1 MILKEI
7 QPCTIDPVFEIKEY
21 KCNFGWQVMIIGLSG
36 VQLSLLLYKWV
47 VKLDKQEV
55 RIQLVIRVLLKTI
68 GWNKVLLPINQNYG
82 KIFRLKFIFNV
93 IHFHAKKQQLTWWNA
108 RQQSMHVVH
117 LYSHYTH
124 TVQLH
129 RHDAYIVQFQAW
141 LVHCP
146 IGAQIWLVITNHGK

>member
-21 KCNFGWQVMIIGLSG
+21 KWSFGWQVMIIGLSG

-93 IHFHAKKQQLTWWNA
+93 IHFHAKKQQLTWRNA

-117 LYSHYTH
+117 L
-124 TVQLH
+124 
-129 RHDAYIVQFQAW
+129 
-141 LVHCP
+141 
-146 IGAQIWLVITNHGK
+146 

>member
-21 KCNFGWQVMIIGLSG
+21 KCCFGWQVMIIGLSG

-55 RIQLVIRVLLKTI
+55 RIQLVVRVLLKAI

-82 KIFRLKFIFNV
+82 KILDSN
-93 IHFHAKKQQLTWWNA
+93 
-108 RQQSMHVVH
+108 
-117 LYSHYTH
+117 
-124 TVQLH
+124 
-129 RHDAYIVQFQAW
+129 
-141 LVHCP
+141 
-146 IGAQIWLVITNHGK
+146 

>member
-21 KCNFGWQVMIIGLSG
+21 KYSLGWQVMLIGLSG

-68 GWNKVLLPINQNYG
+68 GWNSPV
-82 KIFRLKFIFNV
+82 
-93 IHFHAKKQQLTWWNA
+93 
-108 RQQSMHVVH
+108 
-117 LYSHYTH
+117 
-124 TVQLH
+124 
-129 RHDAYIVQFQAW
+129 
-141 LVHCP
+141 
-146 IGAQIWLVITNHGK
+146 TN

>member
-21 KCNFGWQVMIIGLSG
+21 KCSFGWQVMIIGLSG

-68 GWNKVLLPINQNYG
+68 ENKDETKSCYQLI
-82 KIFRLKFIFNV
+82 KTMAKF
-93 IHFHAKKQQLTWWNA
+93 
-108 RQQSMHVVH
+108 
-117 LYSHYTH
+117 
-124 TVQLH
+124 
-129 RHDAYIVQFQAW
+129 
-141 LVHCP
+141 
-146 IGAQIWLVITNHGK
+146 